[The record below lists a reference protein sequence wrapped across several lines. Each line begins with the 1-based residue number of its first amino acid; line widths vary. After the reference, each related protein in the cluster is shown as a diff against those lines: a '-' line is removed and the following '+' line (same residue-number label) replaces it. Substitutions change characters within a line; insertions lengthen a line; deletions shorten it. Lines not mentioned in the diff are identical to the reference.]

1 MKKNSEKRNRKI
13 ELSDEA
19 MALRKMRD
27 YRSMSVRDVGDV
39 LNVSFTTVSHME
51 NGRATIHEEYL
62 KKILKALKFSLK
74 DFEKFCE
81 GSVKFESLR
90 TKFFFA
96 DREEGAGEAWESLCN
111 VGFDLD
117 YTCRAFRWQ
126 CLKEKWKPVDH
137 HCKGN
142 IIMIT
147 GQWCISSCTGFAW
160 TIKHFLRDKVKVIGM
175 PESGDST
182 YSRAYLTG
190 SLLGTDG

>member
-1 MKKNSEKRNRKI
+1 MGKGGNMKRNSEKRNRKI

-90 TKFFFA
+90 TKCFLLIE
-96 DREEGAGEAWESLCN
+96 RMEPGKLEK
-111 VGFDLD
+111 V
-117 YTCRAFRWQ
+117 YT
-126 CLKEKWKPVDH
+126 
-137 HCKGN
+137 
-142 IIMIT
+142 M
-147 GQWCISSCTGFAW
+147 
-160 TIKHFLRDKVKVIGM
+160 
-175 PESGDST
+175 
-182 YSRAYLTG
+182 
-190 SLLGTDG
+190 LGLI